1 MLISSVIMMF
11 EMVTREGVKGLPM
24 DKGVPGCWC
33 DCYVRRGI
41 LLMQVTNSSVCV
53 SVEWHVCGS
62 RKGVINN
69 SASSI
74 SGGRIPR
81 GMVGVKIGADNG
93 IGLRYKSMDWRG
105 VGDMGGSLGGI

>member
-1 MLISSVIMMF
+1 M
-11 EMVTREGVKGLPM
+11 R
-24 DKGVPGCWC
+24 
-33 DCYVRRGI
+33 
-41 LLMQVTNSSVCV
+41 VTNSSVCV

-62 RKGVINN
+62 RKSVINN

-93 IGLRYKSMDWRG
+93 IGLRYESMDWRG
-105 VGDMGGSLGGI
+105 VGDMGGVSWRNIGIKNINFVRDKLVLWKVD